1 MSSFGCLTR
10 LCLHRHTWLDDHPP
24 ARDRHP
30 RCRSTVPNGQ
40 EACYVLPSSKRH
52 GAHHHRHRGPCRDRR
67 ADRPASSSPNVS
79 ITKGL
84 EGRLG
89 IPPLRESSPV
99 GPPTVAGGDSLSLTP
114 RPGSGRGQA
123 EDDLSGWRAVISD
136 VAVIAANASRLGKIG
151 SRRQSSPRAEAAT
164 RRSDGLGVVPRDV
177 VEA

>member
-10 LCLHRHTWLDDHPP
+10 LCLHRHTWLDDHPR

-40 EACYVLPSSKRH
+40 EACYVLPSSKRHQKRVLERAESGDSWVSQRRHVDDQRGQSERH

-99 GPPTVAGGDSLSLTP
+99 GPPPL
-114 RPGSGRGQA
+114 Q
-123 EDDLSGWRAVISD
+123 
-136 VAVIAANASRLGKIG
+136 
-151 SRRQSSPRAEAAT
+151 AAT
-164 RRSDGLGVVPRDV
+164 LCRSHRARVPGVDKPKTTSVGGEPSSV
-177 VEA
+177 TSW